1 MTEIEKYQT
10 IKYLKNLIVRSHAAC
25 IVQEYEF
32 GAWLRDREKEMVEKI
47 PNTVTLIDK
56 LNISQYKFAVEMIS
70 GFDTYSHSRGRII
83 EILKKECID
92 IIRDEKID
100 KLLEK

>member
-10 IKYLKNLIVRSHAAC
+10 IKYLKNIVVRS
-25 IVQEYEF
+25 QEYDF

-100 KLLEK
+100 KPLEK